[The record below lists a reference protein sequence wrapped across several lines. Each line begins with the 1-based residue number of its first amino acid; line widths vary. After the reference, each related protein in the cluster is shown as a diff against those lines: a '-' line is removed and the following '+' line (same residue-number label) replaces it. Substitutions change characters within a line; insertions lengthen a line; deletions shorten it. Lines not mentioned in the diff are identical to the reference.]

1 MSRAAAILALL
12 VGGAVLIG
20 CGKDEGP
27 PPEPN
32 VAKPPKEDANAA
44 AAKAAAAAA
53 KEAQAA
59 LAEVLAL
66 IKDGKLDEA
75 DAKLK
80 ALEATSATLPA
91 DMQGQ
96 IKAARTSL
104 DAAKAAKAA
113 DAAKAAALQDAQT
126 SLQKVLALIKEGK
139 LDEADAE
146 LKALEAKSGSL
157 PEAMQG
163 QIKAARTSL
172 DAAKAA
178 KAADAAKAAALQG
191 AQTSLQKVLA
201 LIKEGKL
208 DEADAELKAL
218 EAKSGSLPE
227 AMQGQIKAARTS
239 LDAAKAAKKAAAANQ
254 EAESL
259 LARIL
264 ALIKEAKLADA
275 EKLLKTLEEK
285 SGSLSPEM
293 QAKIKAARTTLT
305 AKKAVGGGIKL
316 LSLPG

>member
-1 MSRAAAILALL
+1 MSRAAALLALL
-12 VGGAVLIG
+12 VAGAVLIG
-20 CGKDEGP
+20 CGKDEEQP
-27 PPEPN
+27 QAPN
-32 VAKPPKEDANAA
+32 AAKPPATAKVPKPDPNAA
-44 AAKAAAAAA
+44 AAKAADAAA
-53 KEAQAA
+53 KEARTA

-75 DAKLK
+75 EAKLQV
-80 ALEATSATLPA
+80 LEATSATLPA
-91 DMQGQ
+91 DLQAQ

-104 DAAKAAKAA
+104 DAAKTAKAA

-172 DAAKAA
+172 DTARAA
-178 KAADAAKAAALQG
+178 Q
-191 AQTSLQKVLA
+191 
-201 LIKEGKL
+201 
-208 DEADAELKAL
+208 
-218 EAKSGSLPE
+218 
-227 AMQGQIKAARTS
+227 
-239 LDAAKAAKKAAAANQ
+239 KAAAANK

-264 ALIKEAKLADA
+264 ALIKDAKLDDA
-275 EKLLKTLEEK
+275 EKLLKTLEEQA
-285 SGSLSPEM
+285 GSLSPEM

-305 AKKAVGGGIKL
+305 AKKAAGGGIKL
-316 LSLPG
+316 PRLPG